1 MVLRLEAW
9 AAAHRPLSGI
19 LAVVASSS
27 EEYWQATEYVVEL
40 ARDLVIDENVPTD
53 HVERLLEFEPAFL
66 GRVLANIA
74 AAQMLLISEAASLDL
89 SKEEVLNVL
98 LVPLYPLEVVSTVPA
113 HWEAFA
119 TRVWHV
125 IQRREKTTDD
135 LEIHPSFEY
144 TASPRAMT
152 LNCAMPVIVNLLH
165 KGVALQPRI
174 RPEDR
179 GKPVASRPVDQRD
192 HRSWT
197 SDAVTQLVAYLRS
210 WLTPHEE
217 GGT

>member
-1 MVLRLEAW
+1 M
-9 AAAHRPLSGI
+9 
-19 LAVVASSS
+19 VASSS

-53 HVERLLEFEPAFL
+53 HVDRLLEFEPAFL

-113 HWEAFA
+113 HWEVFA

-125 IQRREKTTDD
+125 IQRREKTT
-135 LEIHPSFEY
+135 
-144 TASPRAMT
+144 MT
-152 LNCAMPVIVNLLH
+152 L
-165 KGVALQPRI
+165 RYI
-174 RPEDR
+174 RP
-179 GKPVASRPVDQRD
+179 SNTRP
-192 HRSWT
+192 HRE
-197 SDAVTQLVAYLRS
+197 R
-210 WLTPHEE
+210 
-217 GGT
+217 